1 MSPVSL
7 TYWGVPGY
15 VIFWGLSAV
24 AAGLFVNRV
33 YRLWKRLR
41 TVKGWDRFDQPFRRL
56 LAAFSHVFLQWCQIK
71 TLTRRDFSGLGH
83 MVMAWAFFIYVV
95 YYVLYIIIGAGLGIS
110 VAIEGNRFFYYYSWV
125 MDIAAPLIVLAA
137 LWGILRRYA
146 FRPARLKGEQTIGAL
161 VILVTVIVHP
171 ITHLLKG
178 ATGLVLGYPPAQYAS
193 LPAVSAALSGLFG
206 GLPAASVQTANN
218 VFFWAHW
225 GVVLFV
231 LVYIGY
237 SRYLHVL
244 AAPLNILLRPSG
256 PRGALRPVDFTATEA
271 MGAHGVGDF
280 PGKYLLDSYACVACG
295 RCQDACPAF
304 ATGKPLSPKK
314 VVQDIRGLLLTRGA
328 AYPEKSIAG
337 QVITADEIRA
347 CTTCGACVEVCPVG
361 NDQVATIIELRRNLV
376 YEGSFERGQRNAL
389 SRVARDNNPW
399 GLRWN
404 QRISIPGIEEAR
416 PGKKYDCIYWLGCV
430 AAFDDGFREVARA
443 MGGIL
448 KAAGLKFAVLG
459 TREKCCGD
467 FVRRLGDEGLFQQ
480 LAATNIQTLKELD
493 FGFVLTHCPHCFNTI
508 KNEYQQFGGD
518 FRVVH
523 HTRLIHDLLSERKLI
538 LQESTAAGE
547 RVAYHDPCYLGRY
560 NGIYR
565 EPRQVLRMLGA
576 EVLELRRHGRDS
588 FCCGAGGGS
597 LWTEQE
603 AGQKISLTRLEEAL
617 AADPRTLVTACPFCY
632 LMFQEAFQLKGAGRE
647 TRLRDIAEIVER
659 QLITP

>member
-1 MSPVSL
+1 MSPVNL
-7 TYWGVPGY
+7 TYLGVPGY

-24 AAGLFVNRV
+24 AAGLFLNRA

-41 TVKGWDRFDQPFRRL
+41 TGKSRERFDRPFRRL
-56 LAAFSHVFLQWCQIK
+56 LAAFSHFFLQWCQLR
-71 TLTRRDFSGLGH
+71 TVTRRDISGLGH
-83 MVMAWAFFIYVV
+83 IVMAWAFFIFVV
-95 YYVLYIIIGAGLGIS
+95 YYLLYIIIGAGLGLS
-110 VAIEGNRFFYYYSWV
+110 ATMEGNYFFYYYSWV
-125 MDIAAPLIVLAA
+125 MDIAAPLVVLAA

-146 FRPARLKGEQTIGAL
+146 FRPARLKGEQTLGAL
-161 VILVTVIVHP
+161 VILVTVMVHP
-171 ITHLLKG
+171 ITHLLKE
-178 ATGLVLGYPPAQYAS
+178 ATGLVLGYSPAQYAS
-193 LPAVSAALSGLFG
+193 APAVSAALSGLFG
-206 GLPAASVQTANN
+206 GLEVASVQTAHTI
-218 VFFWAHW
+218 FFWAHW

-231 LVYIGY
+231 LVYIVY

-244 AAPLNILLRPSG
+244 AAPFNVLLRSSG
-256 PRGALRPVDFTATEA
+256 PRGALRPVDFATTEV
-271 MGAHGVGDF
+271 MGARSIGDF
-280 PGKYLLDSYACVACG
+280 PGKYLLDSYACVSCG

-314 VVQDIRGLLLTRGA
+314 VVQDIRGLLMARSTA
-328 AYPEKSIAG
+328 VPEKTIAG
-337 QVITADEIRA
+337 QVITTDEIRA
-347 CTTCGACVEVCPVG
+347 CTTCGSCVEVCPVA

-376 YEGSFERGQRNAL
+376 YEGAFERGQRNAL

-404 QRISIPGIEEAR
+404 QRASIPGIEEAR
-416 PGKKYDCIYWLGCV
+416 PGVKYDCIYWLGCV
-430 AAFDDGFREVARA
+430 AAFDEGFREVVRA
-443 MGGIL
+443 MDGIL

-459 TREKCCGD
+459 SKEKCCGD

-508 KNEYQQFGGD
+508 KNEYPQFGGD
-518 FRVVH
+518 FRVAH
-523 HTRLIHDLLSERKLI
+523 HTRLIYDLLNEGRLS
-538 LQESTAAGE
+538 LQESTNVV

-565 EPRQVLRMLGA
+565 EPRQVLKMLGA
-576 EVLELRRHGRDS
+576 EVIELKRHGRDS

-603 AGQKISLTRLEEAL
+603 AGQKISLARLEEAL
-617 AADPRTLVTACPFCY
+617 AAAPDTLTTACPFCY
-632 LMFQEAFQLKGAGRE
+632 LTFQEAFQLKGIGQE

-659 QLITP
+659 QLATR